1 MEIDLGK
8 NPFKK
13 FTKSALV
20 DMLEDAITA
29 EKERS
34 LPMHKRGKKP
44 DLEKDDATEEAD
56 EEREKLA
63 DLSEETNGAASPV
76 EMDDEDMSDE
86 AMEKVEP
93 AFAKPKAK
101 PSDKSASKTVATKKV
116 K

>member
-1 MEIDLGK
+1 MELNLGK

-20 DMLEDAITA
+20 EMLEDAILA

-34 LPMHKRGKKP
+34 LPMHKRGQKDKV
-44 DLEKDDATEEAD
+44 EKDEATEEAD
-56 EEREKLA
+56 EEMEKLA
-63 DLSEETNGAASPV
+63 DLAEETHGKPEPV

-86 AMEKVEP
+86 AMEKIES
-93 AFAKPKAK
+93 KAK
-101 PSDKSASKTVATKKV
+101 KPAAKKA

>member
-20 DMLEDAITA
+20 DMLEDAIAT

-34 LPMHKRGKKP
+34 LPLHKRGQKTAV
-44 DLEKDDATEEAD
+44 EKDDATEEAD

-63 DLSEETNGAASPV
+63 DLAEESKGAASPV

-86 AMEKVEP
+86 AMEKLEP
-93 AFAKPKAK
+93 PA
-101 PSDKSASKTVATKKV
+101 KV
-116 K
+116 KKKAPKKA